1 MIKTNIK
8 MRVNPEQ
15 SKKVQEICFNR
26 GIEWVS
32 GEVYAIYT
40 NEPFIFISSEKDIR
54 WMGKDR
60 EDIFIKAKEK
70 EIDPELF
77 IRTNGSCV
85 EKEEFTYPMW
95 FMNVDYGYIVRF
107 DGLEKG
113 EVVYGFEKWTLDSAQ
128 SDNWT
133 PHTNRDRWIKVPNPN
148 IATDKEIEQVIN
160 EEYEKDSL
168 INKDKQDMINPSH
181 YKKGGIE
188 TIDYMKAK
196 STPEEFKGHL
206 RLTAL
211 KYLSRYGQKDNELQE
226 LEKAKWYLDRL
237 IQELKNEN

>member
-8 MRVNPEQ
+8 MRVTPEQ
-15 SKKVQEICFNR
+15 SAKVQEICFNR
-26 GIEWVS
+26 GLEWVS
-32 GEVYAIYT
+32 GENKAIYI
-40 NEPFIFISSEKDIR
+40 NEPFITISSEKDIR
-54 WMGKDR
+54 WTGKDR
-60 EDIFIKAKEK
+60 ESNFIEAKER

-77 IRTNGSCV
+77 IRTNGSCI
-85 EKEEFTYPMW
+85 EKEEFKYPMW
-95 FMNVDYGYIVRF
+95 FESKTTKEVVRF
-107 DGLEKG
+107 DGLNRG
-113 EVVYGFEKWTLDSAQ
+113 EVIVSKNKAFPFRFYSLNIE
-128 SDNWT
+128 
-133 PHTNRDRWIKVPNPN
+133 PHTSIVWKQIENPN
-148 IATDKEIEQVIN
+148 LATDKEIEQVIN
-160 EEYEKDSL
+160 EEYKKDSS

-188 TIDYMKAK
+188 AIDYMKAK

>member
-8 MRVNPEQ
+8 MRVTPEQ
-15 SKKVQEICFNR
+15 SVKVQEICFKN
-26 GIEWVS
+26 GIDWGS
-32 GEVYAIYT
+32 GENKAIYI
-40 NEPFIFISSEKDIR
+40 NEPFITISSEKDIR
-54 WMGKDR
+54 WIGKDR
-60 EDIFIKAKEK
+60 ESIFIEAKEK

-77 IRTNGSCV
+77 IRTNGSCI

-95 FMNVDYGYIVRF
+95 FESKTTKEVVRF
-107 DGLEKG
+107 DGLSRG
-113 EVVYGFEKWTLDSAQ
+113 EVIVSKNKAFPVGFYSSNIE
-128 SDNWT
+128 
-133 PHTNRDRWIKVPNPN
+133 PHTSIVWKQIENPN
-148 IATDKEIEQVIN
+148 LATDKEIEQVIN
-160 EEYEKDSL
+160 EEYEKDSS

-188 TIDYMKAK
+188 AIEYMKAK